1 MPCWPLAGTDPIF
14 TRNLYLFLSSRFLSN
29 VAMQVLSASVAW
41 RVYELTRDPLSL
53 GLVGLA
59 QFAPMFALTLYAG
72 DVADRYSRRFILA
85 LSYAVEA
92 LCAAL
97 FMAVTWWGITD
108 PNAYYAILVLF
119 GSARAFSAPASQSFL
134 PQIVSADILP
144 RAIAVSSSAMQ
155 VAIISGPA
163 LGGAALLLGA
173 GFAFGL
179 SLVLFALVSAII
191 FAIRIQRPL
200 SGHRSSGTLAAR
212 VIEGIAYVRRRRE
225 LLGAISLDLFAVL
238 LGGAT
243 ALLPFFANEILH
255 VGPLGFGLL
264 KAAPAIGAAA
274 MSFWLTAFPIGRHAG
289 VKMFACVGVFG
300 VATIVFG
307 LSENFYLS
315 LVALVVL
322 GASDMV
328 SVNVRHALTQLATPD
343 HMRGRVSAVNM
354 LFIGASNELGEFE
367 SGLTAAWW
375 GTVPAVV
382 VGGIGTLGIVALWA
396 WMFPE
401 LRRVDRLSDLKA
413 D

>member
-1 MPCWPLAGTDPIF
+1 
-14 TRNLYLFLSSRFLSN
+14 
-29 VAMQVLSASVAW
+29 MQVLSAAVAW
-41 RVYELTRDPLSL
+41 RVYELTRDPFSL

-72 DVADRYSRRFILA
+72 DVADRHSRRVILSA
-85 LSYAVEA
+85 SYAVEA
-92 LCAAL
+92 LCAGL
-97 FMAVTWWGITD
+97 FMALSWSGVTD
-108 PNAYYAILVLF
+108 PNAYFAILVLF

-134 PQIVSADILP
+134 PQIVPADLLP
-144 RAIAVSSSAMQ
+144 RAISVSSSAMQ

-163 LGGAALLLGA
+163 IGGAALVFGA
-173 GFAFGL
+173 GFAFAL
-179 SLVLFALVSAII
+179 SFALFAIVAGLV
-191 FAIRIQRPL
+191 FAIRIETPRSPAL
-200 SGHRSSGTLAAR
+200 SGGSLLAR
-212 VIEGIAYVRRRRE
+212 VVEGIAYVRRRRD

-255 VGPLGFGLL
+255 VGPMGFGLL
-264 KAAPAIGAAA
+264 KAAPAIGAAS

-289 VKMFACVGVFG
+289 LKMFACVAVFG
-300 VATIVFG
+300 LATIVFG
-307 LSENFYLS
+307 LSENFWLS
-315 LVALVVL
+315 FAALTVL

-367 SGLTAAWW
+367 SGITAAWW
-375 GTVPAVV
+375 GTVPAVL
-382 VGGIGTLGIVALWA
+382 VGGLGTLGVVALWA

-401 LRRVDRLSDLKA
+401 LRKVDRLSDLKPG
-413 D
+413 